1 MTNQLFSVM
10 NRALYFSIPEQK
22 VIYDAVKDY
31 IKRYPNSESA
41 DSVLKDFYRES
52 FDR

>member
-1 MTNQLFSVM
+1 MSEQLFSAM

-22 VIYDAVKDY
+22 VIYYA
-31 IKRYPNSESA
+31 IKQYLEQYPDSEYA
-41 DSVLKDFYRES
+41 NSVLKDFYRES

>member
-1 MTNQLFSVM
+1 M

-22 VIYDAVKDY
+22 VIYDAVKAY
-31 IKRYPNSESA
+31 IKQYPNSEHA